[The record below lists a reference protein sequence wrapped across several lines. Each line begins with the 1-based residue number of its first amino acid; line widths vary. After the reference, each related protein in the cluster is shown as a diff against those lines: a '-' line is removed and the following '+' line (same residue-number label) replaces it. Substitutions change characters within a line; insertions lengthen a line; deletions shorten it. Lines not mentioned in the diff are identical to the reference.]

1 MMPATPKE
9 KAQASARL
17 KDPAQA
23 KQVKVWSRGDLLDV
37 NSSGST
43 VTKKRKRGIR
53 SRTKRLRMSSSME
66 TISPES
72 TTSKTSHKRS
82 PKKEHRRDSSAA
94 KSAIPPGMQQ
104 LTSPEHTQP
113 ELSPKASSEQ
123 KAAKD
128 SASTKHTT
136 PLELPDF
143 QPSEFIFPHELELGP
158 FDCSSDERGT
168 SYKPTSDSL
177 SEKHDE
183 VPTPYTPALRVV
195 SQYKQCISSQRGGKC
210 DIWLARQMYGEL
222 EDISTRIEKVMH
234 GITAMLEERGAS
246 DEFDAGGDFEGA
258 GDYYFETEESPCA
271 SKGGGPENPLELSDG
286 DDNAL
291 FVGSDERACSDE
303 FGGLFVSE

>member
-1 MMPATPKE
+1 METFDISFITNLTKMMPATPKE
-9 KAQASARL
+9 KAQAAARL
-17 KDPAQA
+17 KDPTQA

-43 VTKKRKRGIR
+43 VTKKRKRGSR

-113 ELSPKASSEQ
+113 ELSSKASSEQ

-168 SYKPTSDSL
+168 SYEPTSDSL

-210 DIWLARQMYGEL
+210 DIWLARQMYG
-222 EDISTRIEKVMH
+222 
-234 GITAMLEERGAS
+234 
-246 DEFDAGGDFEGA
+246 GDFEGA
-258 GDYYFETEESPCA
+258 GDYHFEAGESPCA